1 MKRNTIFCNIMRMIH
16 NTAFVYKA
24 FVSLITFSMIVC
36 IAPANIAY
44 ANDANADSETNIN
57 VDARAR
63 VPYLEA
69 SNESKDSKDNSISTN
84 SNATLDLPGAHGYSS
99 ALVRVSVF
107 NANNDTTVYVDG
119 APALQVAA
127 KHDASQTVLAHVA
140 DGKLHVYASQ
150 AVQARVEVVAFLQS
164 KTVAAAKNQK
174 PAYVPGAT
182 VSLAKPVT
190 RMDTNQKVS
199 CTSMSSS
206 AHCKVGLLGLGNIP
220 GEYVRAAY
228 VTMKVTMKNAGNVKV
243 AGQEINLPK
252 GDSVVSTIVVP
263 SSTDGSISVESEN
276 AASAELYVRGWVAGA
291 MPSMAHA
298 NVTGSFVPSI
308 AKNWVEST
316 TEKDKTSTVAL
327 GKQSNDSVFEL
338 ALVSA
343 HASGKRAFVEYG
355 KPVQGRSTGAVV
367 DAKEGALPQL
377 DFVDTDATN
386 AKVSARGSN
395 VSSQVLMLGSILG
408 NRPQNDKAETVTVTW
423 TSPKE
428 NASIDFSKGK
438 KLTISGTVDAA
449 SSVDYVNVTVHSSDN
464 KTVDLGNA
472 AVSYDAHGK
481 AIWSIDITIPV
492 AGKNAIHV
500 KAVSRTNNSFG
511 TAQRDVNTQLPD
523 AKKTIIS
530 DKAKVVM
537 PDELSNDITAVNPDS
552 LVFNKKPQYKAGDI
566 LASTPGKNAPKG
578 FLRKVVGVTQQGNT
592 WVVVTEPAMLTD
604 AIYQA
609 DISEDRPFSAGGM
622 TLEPIPDKNG
632 ENSNSSKDS
641 FKSIIHNDAPS
652 ERSNRGWDIGKDSDV
667 LKSSFGILCNSDLT
681 NDKSNIECEGGYKS
695 PRDYYDEAKKREK
708 EDKNKN
714 TKDSGASISFEARA
728 YLKLHFTLK
737 IELDW
742 GGAHVRKF
750 ETYIIA
756 DADESL
762 DVQAW
767 TEVEKRIEKAVLK
780 PKTAITFSLGV
791 VPVTITVELPVG
803 FKTGLDAKISLSM
816 GSKFHQEI
824 RVGVKFEND
833 NWDLIHDFDIRSND
847 VKPACGSM
855 VQISGT
861 LALEAGLWME
871 PGIYLYDSSGISLR
885 AELLGK
891 VEGNASNAEK
901 GNHIAQAYITLKSV
915 FNCGLR
921 ITLFR
926 LPLIAQNIL
935 DWDPDPWTHE
945 DVLFSNK
952 DNPWT
957 IGQCGAGDKPQPG
970 PAPKPKPQ
978 PQPQPGPEPKPQP
991 KPQPQ
996 PDTQHNVDPNVISAA
1011 GKAYMDILKDLRT
1024 NKEKSKYK
1032 FNTFYSYTY
1041 ALWDINHDHIP
1052 DMIMASCTDPQTFRI
1067 FSYNGKKVDI
1077 FDVTHKL
1084 GSEFSGNQLYPNKNN
1099 NGFTVFTG
1107 KGYYFDSPEFYKDSY
1122 NFVNGKLVFSGEK
1135 RQETS
1140 NKKEL
1145 RYYLNP
1151 SVYNNGVSYE
1161 EQIKSIYNRYHDL
1174 VGDVILVW
1182 TAYSKDSDDLLDMI
1196 HYNTMTKSE
1205 KKRVSEIQSLR
1216 EKGYRVITG
1225 TIGGVLNP
1233 YNKDSYENN
1242 IVKIYPNYD
1251 DSSYESRIGD
1261 EILKEWHY
1269 DSENGDRRYYYTI
1282 RKDILGEYINK
1293 KKVTI
1298 ALLLPV
1304 SVYSFDDGHP
1314 DISANLFRKDVK
1326 SIIDK
1331 YYRIIP

>member
-228 VTMKVTMKNAGNVKV
+228 VTMKVAMKNAGNVKV
-243 AGQEINLPK
+243 AGQEIALPQ

-327 GKQSNDSVFEL
+327 GKQSNDSAFEL

-377 DFVDTDATN
+377 DFVDTDAKS

-481 AIWSIDITIPV
+481 AIWSMEIAIPV

-511 TAQRDVNTQLPD
+511 TTQRDVNTQLPD

-566 LASTPGKNAPKG
+566 LASTPGKNAPRG

-609 DISEDRPFSAGGM
+609 DISEDRPFSTGNRS
-622 TLEPIPDKNG
+622 LEPIPDKNG
-632 ENSNSSKDS
+632 ETDDSSADS
-641 FKSIIHNDAPS
+641 FQTTVHSELPS
-652 ERSNRGWDIGKDSDV
+652 GRSNRSFDIGKDSD
-667 LKSSFGILCNSDLT
+667 LAKISLGISCDVRKTSGTYCDV
-681 NDKSNIECEGGYKS
+681 EYKS
-695 PRDYYDEAKKREK
+695 IKKNDEEARK
-708 EDKNKN
+708 EDIEED
-714 TKDSGASISFEARA
+714 TFASFEAE
-728 YLKLHFTLK
+728 LQFILHFNLK

-742 GGAHVRKF
+742 FKSRVKNF
-750 ETYIIA
+750 ETYISEKGDVTIGA
-756 DADESL
+756 KASEKIKKKIFKHKLVEYHPESPYIFMVGGVPVIIDIVVPIFFDSNL
-762 DVQAW
+762 DFDTSVSIGQTLEQNLKLGIEFKNDKWNPIHEGSFKINHVNPAC
-767 TEVEKRIEKAVLK
+767 RIPGKIDGK
-780 PKTAITFSLGV
+780 LGV
-791 VPVTITVELPVG
+791 
-803 FKTGLDAKISLSM
+803 D
-816 GSKFHQEI
+816 
-824 RVGVKFEND
+824 
-833 NWDLIHDFDIRSND
+833 
-847 VKPACGSM
+847 
-855 VQISGT
+855 
-861 LALEAGLWME
+861 AGLSIE
-871 PGIYLYDSSGISLR
+871 PTIYLYEMSGVTLR
-885 AELLGK
+885 LGIVGK
-891 VEGNASNAEK
+891 VESNLKTGEEAKHVAQVYMSVK
-901 GNHIAQAYITLKSV
+901 GALEFGTKVSA
-915 FNCGLR
+915 GLLMVDR
-921 ITLFR
+921 DM
-926 LPLIAQNIL
+926 L
-935 DWDPDPWTHE
+935 DWGPDPWSYE
-945 DVLFSNK
+945 IELFNNEK
-952 DNPWT
+952 HPWN
-957 IGQCGAGDKPQPG
+957 IIDCPVVSASQSQN
-970 PAPKPKPQ
+970 
-978 PQPQPGPEPKPQP
+978 E
-991 KPQPQ
+991 
-996 PDTQHNVDPNVISAA
+996 ISDALLAKA
-1011 GKAYMDILKDLRT
+1011 GKAYKDVLA
-1024 NKEKSKYK
+1024 NGKYK
-1032 FNTFYSYTY
+1032 DNAVAADRKYYYT
-1041 ALWDINHDHIP
+1041 LWDINKDKIP
-1052 DMIMASCTDPQTFRI
+1052 DMIVIAAQSGTMSNTDEYIRV
-1067 FSYNGKKVDI
+1067 FSYNGKKLISTNAIVDPHGNGE
-1077 FDVTHKL
+1077 FL
-1084 GSEFSGNQLYPNKNN
+1084 GTLYLRNN
-1099 NGFTVFTG
+1099 NDGIITLRSIDENSYTARETVYKIVKNKLKETHSFPRTDSDWRNEIKQYVHPSFISVDDETDVNKLANYVKNTAAKKRYEKTVQKWKE
-1107 KGYYFDSPEFYKDSY
+1107 KGYQ
-1122 NFVNGKLVFSGEK
+1122 VFSGEVK
-1135 RQETS
+1135 TLTALEAARFAKDQSQYSQDVDPKNTYTILS
-1140 NKKEL
+1140 FD
-1145 RYYLNP
+1145 RPMSVDAWPQFMDSMFRP
-1151 SVYNNGVSYE
+1151 SVQSMDCRGVLLSSSEYNGIDSFKSYNGKRLTV
-1161 EQIKSIYNRYHDL
+1161 IGKP
-1174 VGDVILVW
+1174 GDVG
-1182 TAYSKDSDDLLDMI
+1182 M
-1196 HYNTMTKSE
+1196 
-1205 KKRVSEIQSLR
+1205 SLR
-1216 EKGYRVITG
+1216 SI
-1225 TIGGVLNP
+1225 P
-1233 YNKDSYENN
+1233 Y
-1242 IVKIYPNYD
+1242 
-1251 DSSYESRIGD
+1251 G
-1261 EILKEWHY
+1261 
-1269 DSENGDRRYYYTI
+1269 
-1282 RKDILGEYINK
+1282 
-1293 KKVTI
+1293 
-1298 ALLLPV
+1298 LPV
-1304 SVYSFDDGHP
+1304 MNNVFV
-1314 DISANLFRKDVK
+1314 IKE
-1326 SIIDK
+1326 
-1331 YYRIIP
+1331 